1 MTTGS
6 RHGSRRRP
14 RHAAAAKKRSPAAS
28 IRIKKTSHD
37 KRHGW
42 LSCTENETSRLRHEG
57 RLPGRP
63 FSLSAAPFPCFY
75 RVGRLWV
82 IWKQKPWFLSV
93 CKSAVSNKILTDL
106 FFLNQTSRLK
116 PPARETKERKQEGFS
131 NDFAN
136 GSYNVITFQHQNV
149 LTL

>member
-1 MTTGS
+1 M
-6 RHGSRRRP
+6 
-14 RHAAAAKKRSPAAS
+14 
-28 IRIKKTSHD
+28 
-37 KRHGW
+37 
-42 LSCTENETSRLRHEG
+42 SCTENETSRLRHEG

-82 IWKQKPWFLSV
+82 IWKQKPWFLKA
-93 CKSAVSNKILTDL
+93 CKSAASNKILTDL
-106 FFLNQTSRLK
+106 FFLNQTYRLK

-136 GSYNVITFQHQNV
+136 SSYNVIQLKSYSFITFPLRRLPSGLQVQRREKHDARGV
-149 LTL
+149 LRAFLPV